1 MSSVK
6 DVDQMFAGAVSYDQ
20 PLPVLN
26 QSGKIVQTDMMAGA
40 WTECGKQPDLRNCPM
55 SPGKVQEIGGARSQ
69 GVEVFPAV
77 TGYVNAQKDH
87 RDDRLNCINAK
98 L

>member
-1 MSSVK
+1 
-6 DVDQMFAGAVSYDQ
+6 
-20 PLPVLN
+20 
-26 QSGKIVQTDMMAGA
+26 
-40 WTECGKQPDLRNCPM
+40 M

-77 TGYVNAQKDH
+77 TGYVNAQKDQDH